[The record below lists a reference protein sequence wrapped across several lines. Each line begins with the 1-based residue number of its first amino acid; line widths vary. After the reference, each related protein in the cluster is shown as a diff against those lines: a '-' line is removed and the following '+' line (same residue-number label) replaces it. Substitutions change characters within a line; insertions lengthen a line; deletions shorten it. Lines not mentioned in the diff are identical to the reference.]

1 MDILIVDDHARVRQE
16 LRSLLESYDDVH
28 IAGEA
33 SDGREAVRLTEQLQP
48 DIVLMDINMP
58 KMNGIEAMREI
69 AARYP
74 TITII
79 GLSVNT
85 TGDNHQAMTRAGAA
99 TLLAKET
106 AVDHLYDAIRELV
119 KNRETS
125 E

>member
-58 KMNGIEAMREI
+58 KMNGIEATSRIKAMVPGVEV
-69 AARYP
+69 
-74 TITII
+74 I
-79 GLSVNT
+79 GLSVNAER
-85 TGDNHQAMTRAGAA
+85 DNQDAMLKAGAQ
-99 TLLAKET
+99 TLLTKEG
-106 AVDHLYDAIRELV
+106 AVDQLYGAILRAIHGE
-119 KNRETS
+119 RR
-125 E
+125 

>member
-1 MDILIVDDHARVRQE
+1 MLRQE

-28 IAGEA
+28 IAGKA
-33 SDGREAVRLTEQLQP
+33 SDGREAVRLAEQLQP

-58 KMNGIEAMREI
+58 KTNGIEATREI
-69 AARYP
+69 TARY
-74 TITII
+74 

-85 TGDNHQAMTRAGAA
+85 SGDNHQAMARAGAA